1 MASKVGSGLFCG
13 RFWTSEFRGLAGNPQ
28 ASIQKAVRTGGLKPG
43 KEIGAG
49 RRDSEDTGAS
59 ITAVTV
65 GEEEAAQGRQ
75 TAQQKGTKDSA
86 QTSGRG
92 GDGRGRGW
100 EKSSF
105 QMLNWLTFVQDKS

>member
-1 MASKVGSGLFCG
+1 M
-13 RFWTSEFRGLAGNPQ
+13 
-28 ASIQKAVRTGGLKPG
+28 
-43 KEIGAG
+43 
-49 RRDSEDTGAS
+49 
-59 ITAVTV
+59 TV

-92 GDGRGRGW
+92 EDGRGRGW